1 MSISK
6 INFRQ
11 LRQENLK
18 DTFAAFER
26 AFDHLGIQFY
36 LIGALA
42 RDTWFADKGIRA
54 LGTKDIDFAVMI
66 SDKQQF
72 DTLKDYLVKQEKFTT
87 TLNEYTLRDPKGYE
101 VDLFPFGE
109 LEIEGRKITDK
120 EGLVHTNISGF
131 REVFEN
137 ATQEVSFDNKHTF
150 HVASLA
156 GIVILKLIA
165 WDDRPEIRT
174 DDLADV
180 ATIIK
185 HYFVLEEQ
193 LIYDSHVDLFEET
206 FYDLTMIAARVLG
219 REIGAIL
226 KTNELLYTRVI
237 SILREKSG
245 DIKRRLREV
254 LQDEGGAGLVD
265 YQSEVIQQITNGI
278 DETKTNES

>member
-72 DTLKDYLVKQEKFTT
+72 DTLKDRLVKQEKFTT

-109 LEIEGRKITDK
+109 LEIEGRKI
-120 EGLVHTNISGF
+120 
-131 REVFEN
+131 
-137 ATQEVSFDNKHTF
+137 
-150 HVASLA
+150 
-156 GIVILKLIA
+156 
-165 WDDRPEIRT
+165 
-174 DDLADV
+174 
-180 ATIIK
+180 
-185 HYFVLEEQ
+185 
-193 LIYDSHVDLFEET
+193 
-206 FYDLTMIAARVLG
+206 
-219 REIGAIL
+219 
-226 KTNELLYTRVI
+226 
-237 SILREKSG
+237 
-245 DIKRRLREV
+245 
-254 LQDEGGAGLVD
+254 
-265 YQSEVIQQITNGI
+265 
-278 DETKTNES
+278 